1 MTPYRT
7 PHQLAVENV
16 GVLRTQWAGVRD
28 GDGESVHQ
36 ARIATRRLRAVLAV
50 TDGAD
55 SDRVKLCKRLGRA
68 LGAVREADM
77 THEVFDTLAKRLPS
91 AAGAIGSILPL
102 VADEQMRTRRRLVKT
117 LDKVK
122 LRPIAT
128 LRDSP
133 SPMTL
138 AFWKDWRAAVASEV
152 ASRRH
157 ALADALDRAS
167 AVFMPNRLHRVR
179 IVTKKLRYALEIADA
194 TGLWVDKSDA
204 LRDLRKTQEVLGR
217 LHDVYVARRLIDRL
231 DTDGRTMASEVQIL
245 DAAMGADCIYLHDKY
260 LSRRDRLRS
269 ICDNG
274 ATVTGA
280 RLVWP
285 VRVAMRVLP
294 VAGSVALPVA
304 VWRLAAAH
312 ERPTA

>member
-28 GDGESVHQ
+28 GDAESVHQ

-50 TDGAD
+50 TDRPD
-55 SDRVKLCKRLGRA
+55 SDRVKLCRRLGRA

-77 THEVFDTLAKRLPS
+77 TLEVFKTLGTRLPS
-91 AAGAIGSILPL
+91 AGAAIGSVLQL
-102 VADEQMRTRRRLVKT
+102 VARDQRRTRRRLVKT
-117 LDKVK
+117 LDHLK
-122 LRPIAT
+122 LQPLAT
-128 LRDSP
+128 LREAP
-133 SPMTL
+133 SPMTI
-138 AFWKDWRAAVASEV
+138 AFWKDWRGTVASEV

-157 ALADALDRAS
+157 AAADALDRAS

-179 IVTKKLRYALEIADA
+179 IAVKKLRYALEIADA
-194 TGLWVDKSDA
+194 AALWVDKDDA
-204 LRDLRKTQEVLGR
+204 LRDLRKAQEVLGS
-217 LHDVYVARRLIDRL
+217 LHDVCVARRLIDQL

-245 DAAMGADCIYLHDKY
+245 DAAMGADCISLHQKY

-269 ICDNG
+269 ICENG

-280 RLVWP
+280 RPWP
-285 VRVAMRVLP
+285 VRIAIRALP
-294 VAGSVALPVA
+294 VAGTVVLPMA
-304 VWRLAAAH
+304 VWRLTAVQ
-312 ERPTA
+312 ERPNA